1 MSGDESLKAILFA
14 TCTALVAQPAAA
26 DPFLDAMTAAI
37 EAYQD
42 GDMVYAQDELN
53 EAQRLLAA
61 MKADGLS
68 AYLPDAPDGWTR
80 EIDTEAN
87 AMMAMLGGGTSANAT
102 YSGPEGSFTIN
113 LIADSPM
120 VAQMAMMLGNNAMV
134 TQMGGQIERINR
146 VRFLRDDD
154 SLQAII
160 ANRILV
166 QAEGADPDVTIPL
179 LETMD
184 FRAMESFGG

>member
-1 MSGDESLKAILFA
+1 MKAILFA
-14 TCTALVAQPAAA
+14 AYAIFAALPVAA
-26 DPFLDAMTAAI
+26 DPFLDAMNAAI
-37 EAYQD
+37 DAYQD
-42 GDMVYAQDELN
+42 GDIAFAQDELG
-53 EAQRLLAA
+53 EATRLLAA
-61 MKADGLS
+61 MKADGL
-68 AYLPDAPDGWTR
+68 ATYLPDAPAGWTR

-87 AMMAMLGGGTSANAT
+87 AMMGMLGGGTSANAT
-102 YSGPEGSFTIN
+102 YSGPDGSFTIN

-120 VAQMAMMLGNNAMV
+120 VAQLAMMLGNPAMV

-146 VRFLRDDD
+146 VRFMRDDD

-166 QAEGADPDVTIPL
+166 QAEGGTPDQMIPV

>member
-1 MSGDESLKAILFA
+1 MKTA
-14 TCTALVAQPAAA
+14 TLAFCAALLAAPATA
-26 DPFLDAMTAAI
+26 DPFLEAMNAAI

-42 GDMVYAQDELN
+42 GDVVYAQDELN
-53 EAQRLLAA
+53 EAQRLLSA
-61 MKADGLS
+61 MKADGLQ
-68 AYLPDAPDGWTR
+68 AFLPEAPEGMTR
-80 EIDTEAN
+80 EIDQEAN
-87 AMMAMLGGGTSANAT
+87 AVMAMLGGGTSANAT
-102 YSGPEGSFTIN
+102 YSGNGTSFTIN

-120 VAQMAMMLGNNAMV
+120 VAQMAMMLSNNAMV

-146 VRFLRDDD
+146 VRFLRADG

-166 QAEGADPDVTIPL
+166 QAEGNDLDAIIPV

>member
-1 MSGDESLKAILFA
+1 MKAILLA
-14 TCTALVAQPAAA
+14 TCAALATPPAAA
-26 DPFLDAMTAAI
+26 DPFLDAMTAAT

-102 YSGPEGSFTIN
+102 YSGPDGSFSIN

-120 VAQMAMMLGNNAMV
+120 VAQMAMMLSNNAMV

-146 VRFLRDDD
+146 VRFLRDES

-166 QAEGADPDVTIPL
+166 QAEGADPEAMTPL
-179 LETMD
+179 LESMD

>member
-1 MSGDESLKAILFA
+1 MRTKILAICA
-14 TCTALVAQPAAA
+14 ALAAAPASA
-26 DPFLDAMTAAI
+26 DPFLDAMNAAI

-61 MKADGLS
+61 LKADGLQ
-68 AYLPDAPDGWTR
+68 AYLPEAPEGMTR

-87 AMMAMLGGGTSANAT
+87 AVMAMLGGGTSANAT
-102 YSGPEGSFTIN
+102 YSGNGKSFTIT

-146 VRFLRDDD
+146 VRFLRDET

-166 QAEGADPDVTIPL
+166 QAEGEDPEVMIPV
-179 LETMD
+179 LEGMD